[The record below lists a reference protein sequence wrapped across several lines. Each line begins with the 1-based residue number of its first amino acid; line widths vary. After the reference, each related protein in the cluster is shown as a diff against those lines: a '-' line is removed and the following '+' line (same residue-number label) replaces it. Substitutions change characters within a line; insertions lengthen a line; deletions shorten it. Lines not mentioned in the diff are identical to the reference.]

1 MKNKVVRHKHGI
13 IVMALILIGL
23 IIFVSL
29 VTKNSSDY
37 TLETTTEETSSS
49 DSYDSY
55 DSYEESKK
63 VASSGVYSSSSAAI
77 SNFSTDSQT
86 SLANLKADV
95 SIMPKENYENI
106 ENEVLKK
113 ADFDPTSNNPSAS
126 YQIDGIMNALKN
138 VQKLADD
145 AKQLVYRP
153 DRDYT
158 KEDKDK
164 LVAYSN
170 ALNSYLIAFKDYATT
185 IYHDKYT
192 SEDPT
197 TSESDK
203 QLLIDEMNS
212 AKNVWIE
219 EKNKWLEQYN
229 SILEQ

>member
-1 MKNKVVRHKHGI
+1 
-13 IVMALILIGL
+13 
-23 IIFVSL
+23 
-29 VTKNSSDY
+29 
-37 TLETTTEETSSS
+37 
-49 DSYDSY
+49 
-55 DSYEESKK
+55 
-63 VASSGVYSSSSAAI
+63 
-77 SNFSTDSQT
+77 
-86 SLANLKADV
+86 
-95 SIMPKENYENI
+95 
-106 ENEVLKK
+106 
-113 ADFDPTSNNPSAS
+113 
-126 YQIDGIMNALKN
+126 MNALKN

-145 AKQLVYRP
+145 AKQLAYKP

-170 ALNSYLIAFKDYATT
+170 TLNSYLIAFKDYATT

-212 AKNVWIE
+212 AKNVWLE
-219 EKNKWLEQYN
+219 EKSKWLEQYN

>member
-1 MKNKVVRHKHGI
+1 MKNKKVRHKHGI
-13 IVMALILIGL
+13 IVMALILLGL

-37 TLETTTEETSSS
+37 TPETTTEETSSS
-49 DSYDSY
+49 DSYNSY
-55 DSYEESKK
+55 DDSPKI
-63 VASSGVYSSSSAAI
+63 ASSGVYSSSSSSSI

-95 SIMPKENYENI
+95 STMPKENYENI

-145 AKQLVYRP
+145 AKQLAYKP

-212 AKNVWIE
+212 AKNTWLE
-219 EKNKWLEQYN
+219 EKSKWLEQYN
-229 SILEQ
+229 TILTQ

>member
-1 MKNKVVRHKHGI
+1 MKNKEARHKHGI
-13 IVMALILIGL
+13 IVMALILLGL

-37 TLETTTEETSSS
+37 TPEATTEETTS

-55 DSYEESKK
+55 DASPKI
-63 VASSGVYSSSSAAI
+63 ASSGVYSSSSSSI

-95 SIMPKENYENI
+95 STMPKENYENI

-145 AKQLVYRP
+145 AKQLAYKP

-212 AKNVWIE
+212 AKNVWLE
-219 EKNKWLEQYN
+219 EKSKWSEQYN